1 VTRIVNEHRRISY
14 IGATTDPASSR
25 KLSLDRNIASS
36 AIAKS
41 GRVVTSDVTNEVSAP
56 AGDVEPASETAT
68 TAGARAH
75 ARAQHGLTADFM
87 RHVPAAS
94 SPTAPEDVSA
104 ESLVWSETIAPG
116 GYTAAVMAR
125 GTRIRL
131 TDTEGEA
138 CAHLLLHRAD
148 GPHERLNVADTVKV
162 PWQAYIGFGHP
173 LLSGFGRV
181 LATVVAD
188 TSTAHDA
195 LTGTTT
201 REGNDERYG
210 ASAPESASPAGRELL
225 LLGALKHGLG
235 QRDLPPSVSF
245 FKGVRVA
252 SDGSLQWQGSAGPG
266 GTIDLLLHIDAIVLL
281 ANTAH
286 PLDPRPEFTCSPL
299 HLHAWPAAGDLD
311 RLGAGDLIGP
321 LGPEHRQAIANTDA
335 DLAARG
341 VL

>member
-1 VTRIVNEHRRISY
+1 
-14 IGATTDPASSR
+14 
-25 KLSLDRNIASS
+25 
-36 AIAKS
+36 
-41 GRVVTSDVTNEVSAP
+41 VTSDVT
-56 AGDVEPASETAT
+56 SETGT

-75 ARAQHGLTADFM
+75 ARAQHGRTAAFM
-87 RHVPAAS
+87 RHVPASAG
-94 SPTAPEDVSA
+94 PTPDGVPADR
-104 ESLVWSETIAPG
+104 LVWSETVAPG

-131 TDTEGEA
+131 ADQDGDV

-162 PWQAYIGFGHP
+162 PWQAYLGTGHP

-188 TSTAHDA
+188 TSSAHDA

-201 REGNDERYG
+201 RAGNDERYG
-210 ASAPESASPAGRELL
+210 ASAPESTSPAGRDLL

-245 FKGVRVA
+245 FKSVRVA
-252 SDGSLQWQGSAGPG
+252 PDGSLQWRGSAGPG
-266 GTIDLLLHIDAIVLL
+266 GTVDLLLHVDAIVLL

-286 PLDPRPEFTCSPL
+286 PLDPRLEFTCSPL
-299 HLHAWPAAGDLD
+299 GVQAWPAAGDLD
-311 RLGAGDLIGP
+311 RLVAGDLVGP

>member
-1 VTRIVNEHRRISY
+1 M
-14 IGATTDPASSR
+14 TTDV
-25 KLSLDRNIASS
+25 
-36 AIAKS
+36 KS
-41 GRVVTSDVTNEVSAP
+41 T
-56 AGDVEPASETAT
+56 TAT

-75 ARAQHGLTADFM
+75 ARAQHGRTAELM
-87 RHVPAAS
+87 RHVPAS
-94 SPTAPEDVSA
+94 TSPTAPEDVPA
-104 ESLVWSETIAPG
+104 ERLVWSETVAAG
-116 GYTAAVMAR
+116 GYTTAVMAR

-131 TDTEGEA
+131 TDPDGDA

-162 PWQAYIGFGHP
+162 PWQAYIGTGHP

-181 LATVVAD
+181 LATVVGD
-188 TSTAHDA
+188 TSSAHDA
-195 LTGTTT
+195 LAGTTT
-201 REGNDERYG
+201 RSGNDAKYG
-210 ASAPESASPAGRELL
+210 AAAPASASPAGRELF

-245 FKGVRVA
+245 FKGVRVTA
-252 SDGSLQWQGSAGPG
+252 DGTLRWEGSAGPG
-266 GTIDLLLHIDAIVLL
+266 TTVDLLLHVDAILLL

-299 HLHAWPAAGDLD
+299 RVHAWPAAPELD
-311 RLGAGDLIGP
+311 AHSAGQLVGP
-321 LGPEHRQAIANTDA
+321 LRPEHRQAIANTDA